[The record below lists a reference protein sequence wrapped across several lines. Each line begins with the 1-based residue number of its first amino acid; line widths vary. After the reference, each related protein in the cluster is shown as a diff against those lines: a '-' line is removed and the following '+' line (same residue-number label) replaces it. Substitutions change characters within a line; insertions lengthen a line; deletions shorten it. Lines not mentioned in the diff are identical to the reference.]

1 MDIKQ
6 IVEKLSEIAVV
17 KQNSAKEYEIITAAK
32 INGKTPI
39 RIYLTTNGDVCNLS
53 DKKNTLKYMNNI
65 YELASTDVKNCISA
79 VVRLYGFA
87 VKAGE
92 LVATLKDAAYAAE
105 IFYNF
110 IICVGQ
116 LANMLVFFDQP
127 V

>member
-1 MDIKQ
+1 M
-6 IVEKLSEIAVV
+6 
-17 KQNSAKEYEIITAAK
+17 
-32 INGKTPI
+32 
-39 RIYLTTNGDVCNLS
+39 YLTQNGDVCCIS

-65 YELASTDVKNCISA
+65 YELASNDVKNCISA

-92 LVATLKDAAYAAE
+92 LIATIKDADYAAE

-116 LANMLVFFDQP
+116 FAHMLVFFDQP